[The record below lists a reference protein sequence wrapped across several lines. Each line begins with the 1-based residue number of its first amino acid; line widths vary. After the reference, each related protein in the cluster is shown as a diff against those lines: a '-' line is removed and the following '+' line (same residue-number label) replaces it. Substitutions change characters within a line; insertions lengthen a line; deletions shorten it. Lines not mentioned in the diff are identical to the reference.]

1 MEKPVSNV
9 LDTLPPEFQA
19 LVTEILGERDG
30 SLLAALRGSE
40 EPSQAERSAVE
51 DILSNEFCRN
61 LGPDDEP
68 TPRGR
73 DIDNALGAF
82 LLRWPIYR

>member
-1 MEKPVSNV
+1 MENPVSNV
-9 LDTLPPEFQA
+9 LESLPAKFQA
-19 LVTEILGERDG
+19 LVAEILGERDG
-30 SLLAALRGSE
+30 SLLAALRARD
-40 EPSQAERSAVE
+40 EPSQAERGAVE
-51 DILSNEFCRN
+51 EILSDEFCRN

-82 LLRWPIYR
+82 LLRWPIDA

>member
-9 LDTLPPEFQA
+9 LDSLPSRFQSLVVEIIADRDQA
-19 LVTEILGERDG
+19 LLE
-30 SLLAALRGSE
+30 ALRARD
-40 EPSQAERSAVE
+40 EPSQADRSAVE
-51 DILSNEFCRN
+51 EILSDEFCRN

-73 DIDNALGAF
+73 DIDDALGAF
-82 LLRWPIYR
+82 LLRWPIEA